1 MSTGEEQDDSN
12 NNDKKEDNDNN
23 NNIND
28 NNNNTATITIDYTK
42 LDKNELLKNN
52 PFVKDLWFKLD
63 VLKKGIVDERK
74 KTAILVSKVKQL
86 EEELNIKTNEI
97 KKLNDEIKIFKEQ
110 NNTEN
115 NNTNNNTNNTNNIN
129 DKQSELAL
137 ISAKEEIKKL
147 NEQIIN
153 LKLEQES
160 TNNKMKKTL
169 DETEDLKKEYQTQ
182 IRLLSEAN
190 DSIIKEYKTL
200 KSEKSNLDKEF
211 INMKIESKKQSNIPP
226 PELVREKEQLIRE
239 KNKLLIEK
247 DRLISEKEHF
257 EALIKDYKKSKDE
270 AMIQLEACLKKN
282 SQLVLENQTY
292 KDSIYNHEINS
303 GKMAQKLA
311 EYKNIIISMNLRNQ
325 VFHVKKLGIISHNEI
340 DIIFGKGQNGN
351 YVMRIDEKNN
361 SEMINILDVESFF
374 QNDKKKNK
382 VDISYMYK
390 SKKYNISVL
399 VNELIVDQF
408 IEAYKNFYSE
418 SMKLQNKI
426 NI

>member
-23 NNIND
+23 TNNND
-28 NNNNTATITIDYTK
+28 NNNSAITIDYTK

-86 EEELNIKTNEI
+86 EEELNTKTNEN
-97 KKLNDEIKIFKEQ
+97 KKLNEEIKIFKEQ
-110 NNTEN
+110 NNIEN
-115 NNTNNNTNNTNNIN
+115 NNTNNKNDTNNIN

-282 SQLVLENQTY
+282 GELVLENQTY

-325 VFHVKKLGIISHNEI
+325 VFHVKKLGLISHNEI